1 VAQTLPTLRADY
13 ALDGDTLSS
22 VIKESE
28 RDICITGHA
37 LLPLLRPH
45 INHMTRL
52 LPHAAM
58 TGAGDVVQMLLSMNV
73 PPDTPDFLGRTP
85 LHEACQQN
93 RLHVVDLLLNQAGV
107 EPNRRDWRGS
117 TPLHYACAAGHL
129 EVVEML
135 LESKRTLAD
144 CTDVRGRTPLLT
156 AAHCNQQH
164 VLSALVTRHLSRLS
178 PLHTDVEGRNVLHY
192 LTNVPDDAMKQ
203 LVRKVKELKDKV
215 GILLCAP
222 CELSVFTLRLRLKLQ
237 GGSPH
242 YEDDDDDDDDHDD

>member
-1 VAQTLPTLRADY
+1 MAQTLPTLRADY

-28 RDICITGHA
+28 REHLHNRPRPLAVTPPPHQSHDAATAARGNDWCRRRGANAVEYECSAGHA
-37 LLPLLRPH
+37 RLSRPH
-45 INHMTRL
+45 ALARGV
-52 LPHAAM
+52 PAKPPSRGGPAAESGRGGAEQ
-58 TGAGDVVQMLLSMNV
+58 TGLA
-73 PPDTPDFLGRTP
+73 
-85 LHEACQQN
+85 
-93 RLHVVDLLLNQAGV
+93 RLH
-107 EPNRRDWRGS
+107 
-117 TPLHYACAAGHL
+117 PLTLRHAQQVTL

-192 LTNVPDDAMKQ
+192 LTNVSDDAMKQ

-222 CELSVFTLRLRLKLQ
+222 CELSVFTL
-237 GGSPH
+237 
-242 YEDDDDDDDDHDD
+242 